1 MCHYLLKILILEQVL
16 LILDWI
22 LYVLFAINV
31 LYLLV
36 YSLASLKRDLP
47 VPSSTTMYKRFAILI
62 PAYREDTVIHEC
74 VRSCLDQDYPAD
86 CFDIVVISDHMQPET
101 NALLSAL
108 SIRLV
113 EVHFEHSTKSKALNA
128 AMAVIGNDYDVALVL
143 DADNVIPYSYLKDIN
158 DLYACPGVEI
168 VQTHRVAKNLNSD
181 MALLDAMSEEINNTI
196 FRLGHAKLGLSA
208 ALIGSGMAFRYDLFR
223 DTMTNIKAVGGFDRE
238 LELTLL
244 YQGKYFHYLPETF
257 VFDEKVQNTNDFSR
271 QRRRWLSAQWHYCIV
286 FARYIFKAVATRNWD
301 FCDKMFQQLSIPR
314 LLLLGFTFFLAFI
327 CSFYNFVWSIK
338 WWGIFFLLVVALLVA
353 IPHRFC
359 TSRLAAALQ
368 ALPYTFLLM
377 AANIFKLR
385 GANKKFIH
393 TAHGVADSKQNSQ
406 L

>member
-1 MCHYLLKILILEQVL
+1 MEQVL

-47 VPSSTTMYKRFAILI
+47 VPPSTTMYKRFAILI
-62 PAYREDTVIHEC
+62 PAYREDAVIHEC

-86 CFDIVVISDHMQPET
+86 CFDVVVISDHMQPET
-101 NALLSAL
+101 NVSLSAL

-128 AMAVIGNDYDVALVL
+128 AMAAIGDNYDVALIL
-143 DADNVIPYSYLKDIN
+143 DADNVIPYNYLKDVN
-158 DLYACPGVEI
+158 DLYACSGVEI

-223 DTMTNIKAVGGFDRE
+223 DTMTKIKAVGGFDRE

-353 IPHRFC
+353 VPHRFC

-393 TAHGVADSKQNSQ
+393 TTHGVEE
-406 L
+406 

>member
-1 MCHYLLKILILEQVL
+1 M
-16 LILDWI
+16 LILDWV
-22 LYVLFAINV
+22 LYIWFAINIV
-31 LYLLV
+31 YLLV
-36 YSLASLKRDLP
+36 YSLASHRCDLP
-47 VPSSTTMYKRFAILI
+47 VPPPSKEYKRFAILI
-62 PAYREDTVIHEC
+62 PAYREDMVIHEC
-74 VRSCLDQDYPAD
+74 VHSCLEQDYPVG

-101 NALLSAL
+101 NSSLSAL
-108 SIRLV
+108 PIRLI

-128 AMAVIGNDYDVALVL
+128 AMATIGDNYDIALIL
-143 DADNVIPYSYLKDIN
+143 DADNVIPYNYLNDIN
-158 DLYACPGVEI
+158 DKYASPEVEI

-223 DTMTNIKAVGGFDRE
+223 DTMADIKAVGGFDRE

-244 YQGKYFHYLPETF
+244 YEGKHFHYLPETF

-271 QRRRWLSAQWHYCIV
+271 QRRRWLSAQWHYCTV
-286 FARYIFKAVATRNWD
+286 FARYIFKAIGARNWD

-327 CSFYNFVWSIK
+327 CSFYNIIWSLK
-338 WWGIFFLLVVALLVA
+338 WWGIFLLLIFALVA
-353 IPHRFC
+353 AVPRRFC
-359 TSRLAAALQ
+359 TSRLAMAFQ
-368 ALPYTFLLM
+368 KLPYTFWLM

-393 TAHGVADSKQNSQ
+393 TAHGVETSGSK
-406 L
+406 

>member
-1 MCHYLLKILILEQVL
+1 MFV
-16 LILDWI
+16 
-22 LYVLFAINV
+22 INV

-47 VPSSTTMYKRFAILI
+47 VPPSTTMYKRFAILI
-62 PAYREDTVIHEC
+62 PAYREDAVIHEC

-86 CFDIVVISDHMQPET
+86 CFDVVVISDHMQPET
-101 NALLSAL
+101 NVSLSAL

-128 AMAVIGNDYDVALVL
+128 AMAAIGDNYDVALIL
-143 DADNVIPYSYLKDIN
+143 DADNVIPYNYLKDVN
-158 DLYACPGVEI
+158 DLYACSGVEI

-196 FRLGHAKLGLSA
+196 FRLGHIKLGLSA
-208 ALIGSGMAFRYDLFR
+208 ALIGSGMAFRYELFR
-223 DTMTNIKAVGGFDRE
+223 DTMANIKAVGGFDRE

-244 YQGKYFHYLPETF
+244 YQGKRFHYLPETF

-271 QRRRWLSAQWHYCIV
+271 QRRRWLSAQWHYCTV
-286 FARYIFKAVATRNWD
+286 FARYLFKAIAERNWD

-314 LLLLGFTFFLAFI
+314 LLLLGFTFLLALV
-327 CSFYNFVWSIK
+327 CTFYNFIWSLK
-338 WWGIFFLLVVALLVA
+338 WWGIFLLLIVALLVA
-353 IPHRFC
+353 VPRRFC

-393 TAHGVADSKQNSQ
+393 TAHGVADSNQK
-406 L
+406 